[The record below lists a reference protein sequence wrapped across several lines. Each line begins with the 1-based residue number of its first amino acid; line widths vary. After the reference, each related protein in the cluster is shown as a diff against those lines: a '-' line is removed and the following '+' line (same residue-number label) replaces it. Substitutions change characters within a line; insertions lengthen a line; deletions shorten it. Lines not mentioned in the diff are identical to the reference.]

1 MPTPATLTFKCHV
14 NSTAPAVITVTVDEV
29 PTEFTVQPTIQWV
42 PSSTSEG
49 AQEISV
55 ELDPAKLYEENGVIF
70 GNTFNFKINAQGSD
84 VLICGY
90 SITCNNRVQPS
101 VNVPFDIVSQPV
113 WDAQDWQPYDIT
125 GHGRPDMAFGG
136 PGSLQILAGQTVE
149 FVGNIKK
156 FIPEPF

>member
-49 AQEISV
+49 AQEISL
-55 ELDPAKLYEENGVIF
+55 ELDPAKLYNETDARIE
-70 GNTFNFKINAQGSD
+70 NTFNFTINAQGSD

-90 SITCNNRVQPS
+90 TSTVTDS
-101 VNVPFDIVSQPV
+101 GASPFDIVSQPV
-113 WDAQDWQPYDIT
+113 WDALGWQPYDIT
-125 GHGRPDMAFGG
+125 GHGAGLAFEG

-149 FVGNIKK
+149 FVGKIKY
-156 FIPEPF
+156 IR